1 MGNTPNCRTS
11 LNDPACHP
19 LLSNPAMEGSRS
31 SSSSAWLGV
40 SIVSLSLSIVTRERR
55 SDKTGS
61 SLYPRNM
68 LNTSMICASSR
79 LWSSLVK
86 VSLSSDIQLS
96 AGGVEGSEEASRSP
110 TDKCEKSLDIES
122 MMKPIETT

>member
-1 MGNTPNCRTS
+1 MGNTPNCCTA

-19 LLSNPAMEGSRS
+19 FLSNPAMEDSRS
-31 SSSSAWLGV
+31 SSSLASAGV
-40 SIVSLSLSIVTRERR
+40 SVVSLLSSIVTRKRS

-61 SLYPRNM
+61 SLYLRNM

-79 LWSSLVK
+79 LWSSSVK
-86 VSLSSDIQLS
+86 VSLSRDIRLS

-110 TDKCEKSLDIES
+110 TDKCEKLLDIES
-122 MMKPIETT
+122 MMKLIETT